1 MSTEALKKL
10 AGVFQEKTQELS
22 EKNIHDHELGGEL
35 WYE

>member
-10 AGVFQEKTQELS
+10 AGVFKERTRELS
-22 EKNIHDHELGGEL
+22 EQNIHDHELGGEL